1 MDLTKRLALGT
12 ENEAKYAEV
21 AIRFLK
27 ETNTLFSWFEYTKDS
42 GFKRYTNNKGVIE
55 WWKIGPFS
63 YCTSIFGNHNFGGF
77 LRDKK
82 HKFRTNN
89 FTVCFCV
96 FIYMNYDDSTIIK
109 YKLLEPDDFKNLILF
124 KEEID
129 LYYKTREKPKL
140 RNCYSK
146 NYQFASAF
154 NSLIDS
160 GCIDKW
166 YITYKR
172 KFDGK

>member
-1 MDLTKRLALGT
+1 
-12 ENEAKYAEV
+12 
-21 AIRFLK
+21 
-27 ETNTLFSWFEYTKDS
+27 
-42 GFKRYTNNKGVIE
+42 
-55 WWKIGPFS
+55 
-63 YCTSIFGNHNFGGF
+63 
-77 LRDKK
+77 
-82 HKFRTNN
+82 
-89 FTVCFCV
+89 
-96 FIYMNYDDSTIIK
+96 MNYDDSTIIK
-109 YKLLEPDDFKNLILF
+109 YKLLEPGDFKSLELF

-140 RNCYSK
+140 KDCYSR
-146 NYQFASAF
+146 NYQFVGAF